1 MADIIDLDHERNKK
15 YDELLRKNM
24 GVSKE
29 KFEELKGAFI
39 KRLEAQRQLPCEE
52 D

>member
-1 MADIIDLDHERNKK
+1 MADIINLDNERNKK

-29 KFEELKGAFI
+29 KFEELKEAFI
-39 KRLEAQRQLPCEE
+39 KRLEAQRRLQCGK